1 MKILIV
7 DDDKLFRMYI
17 DEILKNKDHTVTQAD
32 GVGKCI
38 EKFIAAYEGDDP
50 FDFILLDIHMPNH
63 NGTIALQYI
72 RDLEKEYN
80 LEKTPIAI
88 VTAGPDNMS
97 HFSLL
102 KDADHIIIKDSNI
115 EKNLDKILN
124 EHNS

>member
-7 DDDKLFRMYI
+7 DDDKMFRMYI
-17 DEILKNKDHTVTQAD
+17 GAILKNKGHTTIQVD
-32 GVGKCI
+32 GVEKCI
-38 EKFIAAYEGDDP
+38 EKFVAAHEGDDP
-50 FDFILLDIHMPNH
+50 FDFVLLDIHMPTH

-72 RDLEKEYN
+72 RDLEKEYD

-88 VTAGPDNMS
+88 VTAGPDNMG

-102 KDADHIIIKDSNI
+102 KDADHIIIKDVNI

-124 EHNS
+124 KHI